1 MNEAAR
7 TLITLNGERYVFE
20 SIAAKCEF
28 MKNELSFWKAQ
39 HEALKVKNKSAKHQ
53 AFENLANSLAVLR
66 YQIEVNEN
74 DFIYDDQPE
83 ESLSDVW
90 LYSESPAT
98 RKWLELH
105 AQQPKVA
112 EGFYDGIFLGKS
124 EHLDSFDHLTGYLA
138 AYEFK
143 LPLESAFA
151 GRAAAQTLALRDVHS
166 KFFKAKARLTRKA
179 EKELSTFSDWH
190 KTEEAA
196 WTQRLNTLE
205 ATYREKLRLEGP
217 ATYWAKKASEHQTRG
232 YIWTGVLGVILF
244 VSVIWL
250 WTSFNIWLSGARTP
264 VGLSQIEGALIFV
277 SLLSTLAFTV
287 RTLSK
292 LIFSAFHLQRDA
304 EEREQ
309 LTHLYLSLNNDTQVD
324 EESRKIILQS
334 LFSRSETGL
343 ISNESGPTM
352 PGLTDLL
359 STLKKG

>member
-1 MNEAAR
+1 M
-7 TLITLNGERYVFE
+7 NGERYEFE
-20 SIAAKCEF
+20 SIAAKSEF
-28 MKNELSFWKAQ
+28 MKNELAFWKEQ
-39 HEALKVKNKSAKHQ
+39 HEAFKVDNKSPKHQ

-66 YQIEVNEN
+66 YEITANEQ
-74 DFIYDDQPE
+74 DYIYDEQPE

-90 LYSESPAT
+90 IHSQSPT
-98 RKWLELH
+98 THKWLELH
-105 AQQPKVA
+105 GNNPAVA
-112 EGFYDGIFLGKS
+112 EGFYDAIFLGKS
-124 EHLDSFDHLTGYLA
+124 EHLDSFDHLTGYMV
-138 AYEFK
+138 AYEFR
-143 LPLESAFA
+143 LPLENALVDRTAS
-151 GRAAAQTLALRDVHS
+151 QMSALRDVHS
-166 KFFKAKARLTRKA
+166 KFFKAKSRLTRKA
-179 EKELSTFSDWH
+179 EKELDRFSDWQ
-190 KTEEAA
+190 KTEEQA
-196 WTQRLNTLE
+196 WTQRLKTLE
-205 ATYREKLRLEGP
+205 TTYREKLRLEGP
-217 ATYWAKKASEHQTRG
+217 ATYWAKKANDHQTRG

-244 VSVIWL
+244 ASVIWL
-250 WTSFNIWLSGARTP
+250 WTSFNIWLSGARSP
-264 VGLSQIEGALIFV
+264 VGLSQVEGALIFV

-309 LTHLYLSLNNDTQVD
+309 LTHLYLSLSNDTQVD